1 MKKYIPFSKNPLTLF
16 GSLLIIGLFITSIF
30 SPAQIRNI
38 PEYTSLV
45 LPDQSYR
52 IPSKEYNVFVQQYN
66 AKNGQ
71 AAFGFDLILP
81 DLLPST
87 SDPEE
92 TAQWGNGT
100 GWHKDLH
107 ILMQYGVDTISQKK
121 LMEDRFKE
129 SEDLKNSKIFIYK
142 QYLDPNKYTLLP
154 NQCKKFEGEFLGGDV
169 MIVCGNGNTMWVT
182 TCDSS
187 THAINLPSYKTSPY
201 CQTTVKYMGKMQ
213 LTYAYG
219 YQYIDHVVE
228 IHNNLLKLLDSF
240 RTK

>member
-30 SPAQIRNI
+30 SPAQIRNT

-66 AKNGQ
+66 VKNGQ

-107 ILMQYGVDTISQKK
+107 ILMQYGVDTIDQES
-121 LMEDRFKE
+121 LMNFYFKD
-129 SEDLKNSKIFIYK
+129 SEDFKNTKIKIKTTTKTFYYRK
-142 QYLDPNKYTLLP
+142 YLDPNKYTLLP

-169 MIVCGNGNTMWVT
+169 MIVCGNGNSMWVT
-182 TCDSS
+182 NCFTNTHDITSS
-187 THAINLPSYKTSPY
+187 GNAIKIRKKDLYTQQVVDKIVPS
-201 CQTTVKYMGKMQ
+201 
-213 LTYAYG
+213 L
-219 YQYIDHVVE
+219 I
-228 IHNNLLKLLDSF
+228 F
-240 RTK
+240 